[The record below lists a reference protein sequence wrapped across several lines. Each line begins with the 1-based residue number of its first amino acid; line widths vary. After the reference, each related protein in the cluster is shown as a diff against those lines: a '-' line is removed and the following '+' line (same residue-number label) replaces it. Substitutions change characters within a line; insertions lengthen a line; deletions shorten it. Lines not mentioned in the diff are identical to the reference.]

1 MKGLIS
7 FMAETNAKS
16 KAQIYTINL
25 VLTAMFTAI
34 ICVLSQIQI
43 PIQTIPFT
51 LGLLA
56 IFLTGALLKPRYAF
70 LAVLVY
76 LLLGAVGVPVFAG
89 FSGGLHILT
98 GPTGGY
104 LMSFPFVALITSLI
118 GNKFRRYNQLALACG
133 MLVSLLVCYLLGTI
147 WFCYV
152 TGNTFF
158 AALSLCVF
166 PFVLFDLAKIA
177 LSLFLSLAVRKAIAR
192 NGF

>member
-1 MKGLIS
+1 MIS
-7 FMAETNAKS
+7 YMAEIKAKS

-89 FSGGLHILT
+89 FSAGLHILT

-104 LMSFPFVALITSLI
+104 LMSFPFVALITSFFC
-118 GNKFRRYNQLALACG
+118 NKFRRYTPLALTCG

-147 WFCYV
+147 WFCFV
-152 TGNTFF
+152 TEYTFF
-158 AALSLCVF
+158 AALNLCVF
-166 PFVLFDLAKIA
+166 PFILFDLSKIA
-177 LSLFLSLAVRKAIAR
+177 LSVFIGLAIRKAIVK